1 MQITKC
7 VNPNDEQKKDIYRLW
22 NNEYPAQLGYQ
33 RFSDLELYLANLKNP
48 VHYFLVDDDGNA
60 IGWAFV
66 FERDGERWFAI
77 IVDGSMH
84 KKGLGSLLLNM
95 LKENEQILNGWAT
108 DHNKYVTQDGRL
120 YPSPV
125 AFYLKN
131 GFSTCDEIRLEIEKL
146 SAVKIRWARTTTD

>member
-1 MQITKC
+1 MQTTKC
-7 VNPNDEQKKDIYRLW
+7 ASPSDQQKKDIYQLW
-22 NNEYPAQLGYQ
+22 NSEYPAQLGYQ

-48 VHYFLVDDDGNA
+48 VHYFLGDDDGKA

-66 FERDGERWFAI
+66 FERDDERWFAI

-84 KKGLGSLLLNM
+84 QKGLGSLLLNM
-95 LKENEQILNGWAT
+95 LKENEPILNGWAT
-108 DHNKYVTQDGRL
+108 DHNRYVKQDGRP

-131 GFSTCDEIRLEIEKL
+131 GFIVHHEERLDNDKIN
-146 SAVKIRWARTTTD
+146 AVKIVWVNK